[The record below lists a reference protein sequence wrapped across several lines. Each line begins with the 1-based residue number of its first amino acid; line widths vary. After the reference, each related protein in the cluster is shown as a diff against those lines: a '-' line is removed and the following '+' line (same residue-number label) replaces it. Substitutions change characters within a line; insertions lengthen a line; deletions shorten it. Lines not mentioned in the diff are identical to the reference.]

1 MLAVTHTSSVTE
13 DQIDHLG
20 HMNVRY
26 YGVNAHAATRA
37 VLGSLPGWPGGAY
50 LVHDAYTRHRR
61 EQLLGTPLLVRS
73 GFLGADP
80 DGLRIHHELV
90 PADSEGLAA
99 TFVHK
104 VCPIDEQG
112 RKLPVPDAAI
122 DAARSAIVEPPPYA
136 APRTVNLDLDPL
148 AGAPSLDVVRERRL
162 EVRKPRRI
170 TAEECDENG
179 NFRPDATMMLLWAGE
194 LPEHVQGWGP
204 DLYEGPDGELMGW
217 AVMEARVQ
225 LARVPRLAT
234 RIQSFAATIAI
245 HERAT
250 HRMNWCFDLDTGG
263 VLCAFESVDVAF
275 DTVARSTMVIPED
288 FRRRYEAS
296 LQADLAPT
304 RGT

>member
-13 DQIDHLG
+13 EQIDHLG
-20 HMNVRY
+20 HMNVRF
-26 YGVNAHAATRA
+26 YGVSANAATRA
-37 VLGSLPGWPGGAY
+37 VLGSLQGWPGGLY

-80 DGLRIHHELV
+80 DGLHIHHELV
-90 PADSEGLAA
+90 PANAEGLAA
-99 TFVHK
+99 TFVHN
-104 VCPIDEQG
+104 VCPTDEKGQK
-112 RKLPVPDAAI
+112 RPVPDAAI
-122 DAARSAIVEPPPYA
+122 DAARAAIVEPLPYA
-136 APRTVNLDLDPL
+136 AARTINLDLDLL
-148 AGAPSLDVVRERRL
+148 AAAPALGVVQERRL
-162 EVRKPRRI
+162 EVRKPRHI
-170 TAEECDENG
+170 TAEECDESG

-194 LPEHVQGWGP
+194 LPDHVQGWGP

-217 AVMEARVQ
+217 AVMETRVQ
-225 LARVPRLAT
+225 LGHVPRIGT
-234 RIQSFAATIAI
+234 RIQNFAATIAI

-250 HRMNWCFDLDTGG
+250 HRVNWCFDLDNGE

-288 FRRRYEAS
+288 FRHRYQSS

-304 RGT
+304 KS